1 MKKESVITCLTKIL
15 YGILFHDLF
24 LSEIIHLI
32 SESGFEEKVF
42 TLLVA
47 RLRLLSTRGVA
58 VTQAKEFESIGNGLY
73 SMHLAGKGFNLRI
86 LFSFL
91 PNRQPVLLL
100 AFHER
105 EGKNKTDY
113 STYLEPALSRFA
125 EKKEDYNH
133 GFI

>member
-1 MKKESVITCLTKIL
+1 MKKETVITRLTKIL

-24 LSEIIHLI
+24 LSEIVNLI
-32 SESGFEEKVF
+32 FASGFEEKVF
-42 TLLVA
+42 TLLIA
-47 RLRLLSTRGVA
+47 RLRLLSTRGAA
-58 VTQAKEFESIGNGLY
+58 VTQAKEFESIGSGLY

-105 EGKNKTDY
+105 EGKKKTDY
-113 STYLEPALSRFA
+113 STYLDPALSRFD